1 MVRKKTIKAWQ
12 VVRYI
17 EPHHGRKF
25 CAACHGHLEEVCLM
39 LTCLRGS
46 WHQNWHRI
54 NSLISLSN
62 YSVNSINHFHVWI
75 IFPIK
80 TQKKQVWKNCKQ
92 HDTVFKHKGTN
103 LLFSQ
108 WQKTDTVKTGLLSW
122 PPSVTLQL
130 TFLWDGKCKQYLL
143 FSPIQFL
150 ILLLHV
156 SLQWCLLFPVRLRLC
171 SCKVKYMPNTFPSPS
186 ICFFLSLLA
195 IKL

>member
-17 EPHHGRKF
+17 EPHHGQKF

-108 WQKTDTVKTGLLSW
+108 WQKTDSKNWIAFMASISDFATHIFMRWEV
-122 PPSVTLQL
+122 L
-130 TFLWDGKCKQYLL
+130 TI
-143 FSPIQFL
+143 SNI
-150 ILLLHV
+150 
-156 SLQWCLLFPVRLRLC
+156 
-171 SCKVKYMPNTFPSPS
+171 
-186 ICFFLSLLA
+186 
-195 IKL
+195 